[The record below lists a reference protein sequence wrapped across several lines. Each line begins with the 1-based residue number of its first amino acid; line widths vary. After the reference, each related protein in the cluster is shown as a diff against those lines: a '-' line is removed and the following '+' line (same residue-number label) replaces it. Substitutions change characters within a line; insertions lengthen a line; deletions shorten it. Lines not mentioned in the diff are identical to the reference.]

1 LKSVSSRGLSFL
13 GTGINYVGLDLE
25 NREIVEL
32 QMLNHAVLLEIL

>member
-1 LKSVSSRGLSFL
+1 L

-32 QMLNHAVLLEIL
+32 QMLNHAVLLEILWNKVLTHMMHV